1 MVGHRRGRDG
11 PYSTGLQAIRTAPA
25 TQLRQR
31 RRHNTVQRGT
41 GCRVFLLLD
50 QGRQQR
56 GCTRCCA
63 CLQVT
68 AKRTCQ

>member
-1 MVGHRRGRDG
+1 MPGHHRGRNG
-11 PYSTGLQAIRTAPA
+11 SNGTSLQAIRCAPA

-50 QGRQQR
+50 QSRQLRAQR
-56 GCTRCCA
+56 RIAGK
-63 CLQVT
+63 LNG
-68 AKRTCQ
+68 